1 MWDAA
6 FRLKAEATKPHMKA
20 EATNDVPVASGFSRK
35 MDMSKLRVAV
45 VGVGHLGQ
53 HHARLLSAMDGVELV
68 AVVDTK
74 PDRAHEIAGKYHTT
88 AYSHASEL
96 AGRVDAVSIATPTVT
111 HVDIALPF
119 VEAGVAVLVEKPL
132 AASLAEAD
140 RLLAVAGKRGTVV
153 AVGHT
158 ERFNPAVEVALPLVS
173 SPRFVEIHRLGTFP
187 ERSLDI
193 DVIFDLM
200 IHDLDLLLA
209 SVGSPVAGVEAVGVN
224 VLTPRVDIANARLRF
239 ESGCI
244 ANVTASRISRE
255 QVRKARFFQHDS
267 YVGVDY
273 AEQAVEVYRLVS
285 PVPSGVEGQNGG
297 RPNIQGGRLEVPKD
311 EPLRRELAD
320 FVDAVRT
327 GRAPVVTGRAGRDA
341 LALATQIADIIASGE
356 P

>member
-1 MWDAA
+1 VSA
-6 FRLKAEATKPHMKA
+6 
-20 EATNDVPVASGFSRK
+20 
-35 MDMSKLRVAV
+35 LRVGV
-45 VGVGHLGQ
+45 IGVGHLGQ
-53 HHARLLSAMDGVELV
+53 HHARLLAAMDGVELV
-68 AVVDTK
+68 GVVDTK
-74 PDRAHEIAGKYHTT
+74 ADRAREIAAKYNT
-88 AYSHASEL
+88 AAFADASEL
-96 AGRVDAVSIATPTVT
+96 TGRVDAVSVATPTVT
-111 HVDIALPF
+111 HIDIALPF
-119 VEAGVAVLVEKPL
+119 VDAGVAVLVEKPI

-140 RLLAVAGKRGTVV
+140 RLLAAAERNGTIVA
-153 AVGHT
+153 AGHT
-158 ERFNPAVEVALPLVS
+158 ERFNPAVEAALPLVKG
-173 SPRFVEIHRLGTFP
+173 PRFVEIHRLGTFP

-209 SVGSPVAGVEAVGVN
+209 SVGSPVAAVEAVGVN

-273 AEQAVEVYRLVS
+273 AEQTVEVYRLVA
-285 PVPSGVEGQNGG
+285 QNGG

-320 FVDAVRT
+320 FIDAVRT
-327 GRAPVVTGRAGRDA
+327 RRAPMVTGRAGRDA
-341 LALATQIADIIASGE
+341 LALATQIATIISSAT
-356 P
+356 